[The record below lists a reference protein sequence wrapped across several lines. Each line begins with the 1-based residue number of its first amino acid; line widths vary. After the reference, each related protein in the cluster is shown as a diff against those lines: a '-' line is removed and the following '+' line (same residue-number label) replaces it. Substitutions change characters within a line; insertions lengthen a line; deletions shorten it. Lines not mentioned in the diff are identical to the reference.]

1 MDPLLNENI
10 PWVEKYRP
18 TQFDNI
24 VMDENNK
31 KLFKNIID
39 KKYFPN
45 LLFYGPP
52 GTGKT
57 TTIINLINEFQK
69 GNTHSNRGSVIHLNA
84 SDERGIDIIRNQI
97 NMFVKSKGLFDSP
110 YKFVILDEVDYMTKN
125 AHQALKYLLQT
136 TSSNVR
142 FCLIC
147 NYISKI
153 DELLQD
159 EFICIRFNQL
169 PRPAIHSFIKQIS
182 DNEGLGLSDNIINII
197 QNKYNSDIRSMINF
211 IQLNRNLDDKENYI
225 ISNDT
230 WEKIHNLLLTN
241 NVKEDEIINYIH
253 ELSIQYNTDKKHII
267 QSYFNYVIINY
278 QQFISYTYLNFVEK
292 NIHNHD
298 ADINDFVAYFVY
310 LSRKH
315 YADYIHN
322 SK

>member
-1 MDPLLNENI
+1 
-10 PWVEKYRP
+10 
-18 TQFDNI
+18 
-24 VMDENNK
+24 
-31 KLFKNIID
+31 
-39 KKYFPN
+39 
-45 LLFYGPP
+45 
-52 GTGKT
+52 
-57 TTIINLINEFQK
+57 
-69 GNTHSNRGSVIHLNA
+69 
-84 SDERGIDIIRNQI
+84 
-97 NMFVKSKGLFDSP
+97 MFVKSKGLFDSP

-136 TSSNVR
+136 TTSNVR

-169 PRPAIHSFIKQIS
+169 PRPDIHRFIKQIS
-182 DNEGLGLSDNIINII
+182 YNEGLGLTDNIINII

-241 NVKEDEIINYIH
+241 NVKECDIIKYIH

-278 QQFISYTYLNFVEK
+278 PKIVNYGYLNFVEK

-298 ADINDFVAYFVY
+298 ANIDDFVAYFVY
-310 LSRKH
+310 QSRAQYMHLGK
-315 YADYIHN
+315 
-322 SK
+322 

>member
-1 MDPLLNENI
+1 
-10 PWVEKYRP
+10 
-18 TQFDNI
+18 
-24 VMDENNK
+24 
-31 KLFKNIID
+31 
-39 KKYFPN
+39 
-45 LLFYGPP
+45 
-52 GTGKT
+52 
-57 TTIINLINEFQK
+57 
-69 GNTHSNRGSVIHLNA
+69 
-84 SDERGIDIIRNQI
+84 
-97 NMFVKSKGLFDSP
+97 MFVKSKGLFDSP

-169 PRPAIHSFIKQIS
+169 PRPAIHRFIKQIS

-241 NVKEDEIINYIH
+241 NVTEDEIIKYIH
-253 ELSIQYNTDKKHII
+253 TLSIQYNTDKKHII

-278 QQFISYTYLNFVEK
+278 PKIVNYGYLNFVEK
-292 NIHNHD
+292 NRPNNNANID
-298 ADINDFVAYFVY
+298 DFVAYFVY
-310 LSRKH
+310 QSRSQYMHLEK
-315 YADYIHN
+315 
-322 SK
+322 